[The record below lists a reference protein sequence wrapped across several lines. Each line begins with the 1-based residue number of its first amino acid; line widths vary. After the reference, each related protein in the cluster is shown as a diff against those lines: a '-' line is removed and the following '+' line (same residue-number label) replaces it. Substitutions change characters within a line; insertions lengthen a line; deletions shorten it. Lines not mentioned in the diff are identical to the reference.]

1 VSARATALLVALGCV
16 WGASFLFIKIVVDQ
30 ATPLELAT
38 GRLALGAVAV
48 IAATAYLRAPV
59 PLGRRVVAQAAV
71 MALLGNVAPFALIAW
86 AQEHIASGL
95 ASLLNATMPIFTAVF
110 AAAVLAE
117 ERFTPGRAFGLVMG
131 LAGVAAL
138 GGRDL
143 LDITETGALGQL
155 AVVAAAASYGAAA
168 VYARTLLRSEDP
180 LGLSALQLVLATPL
194 ALALTL
200 AVDRAP
206 GISLDVKG
214 WLSLLALGLLGTG
227 AAYVAYLWLIDNV
240 GSVRASLVTYV
251 IPIVGLLLGWA
262 VLDESIGVNTAV
274 GAALIIA
281 GVASVLRGQAPT
293 TQRAAVPA
301 AEALRMEGEAT

>member
-155 AVVAAAASYGAAA
+155 AVAAA